1 MAKNTIIKKS
11 IFHVLEDGTSAT
23 EVRKIVFDPEDPDH
37 LFRLELPGYVAKHF
51 NLESSL
57 LMSPSV
63 GPLVEKYE
71 RYCDEYSRWRLSM
84 NAPWLLWL
92 QVESTPVSF
101 AMQSIGLGMELVKA
115 MPDGTICTFEDDG
128 TIGKTY
134 STVGKI
140 IIPDSPEHRL
150 KATQLVD
157 SIRAASQILTGLQ
170 NAADPM
176 KYLMEISETWGQE
189 PPAAQMELP
198 LEGLAIDKPAT
209 DTKSVDL
216 SDL

>member
-11 IFHVLEDGTSAT
+11 VFHVAEDGTAQT
-23 EVRKIVFDPEDPDH
+23 AVQKIVFDPEDPEH
-37 LFRLELPGYVAKHF
+37 LFRLELPSYVAKHF
-51 NLESSL
+51 NLKSSL
-57 LMSPSV
+57 LNSPSV

-92 QVESTPVSF
+92 QVESTPVAF

-115 MPDGTICTFEDDG
+115 MPDGTMCTFEDDG

-134 STVGKI
+134 STAGKI
-140 IIPDSPEHRL
+140 LIPDTPEHRL
-150 KATQLVD
+150 KAAQLVD
-157 SIRAASQILTGLQ
+157 SIRAAAKILTGLQ
-170 NAADPM
+170 ETATPAE
-176 KYLMEISETWGQE
+176 YLMEISETWGQE
-189 PPAAQMELP
+189 PAQMELP
-198 LEGLAIDKPAT
+198 LDKPSAEAT
-209 DTKSVDL
+209 PKTVDL